1 MALAQFRKC
10 TQNRTAPQS
19 ARDALTAYNRLLKAS
34 VIQEHPDP
42 SDRRQRVAEDSRTVT
57 VDGVQHITPVFAS
70 DTNVFIICPYCGG
83 IHIHGNVRG
92 SDYSGHRAPHCMG
105 TSIQVKDYFIGR
117 VE

>member
-1 MALAQFRKC
+1 MTLAQFRKC
-10 TQNRTAPQS
+10 VKNRTAPQS
-19 ARDALTAYNRLLKAS
+19 AKDALTTYNHLLKAG

-57 VDGVQHITPVFAS
+57 VDGVQHITPVFVS
-70 DTNVFIICPYCGG
+70 DTSVFIICPYCGG

-92 SDYSGHRAPHCMG
+92 SGHSGRRAPHCMEA
-105 TSIQVKDYFIGR
+105 SILGKDYFIGR